1 MKLWSGFIIRVVGSS
16 YFTLVQ
22 FFFSIFPYQCNGSF
36 YSGEGLTI
44 FEVNRRSGRK
54 EVFFYAA
61 LFFLSS
67 CGVKI
72 ETKTAVY
79 ETTEET

>member
-36 YSGEGLTI
+36 YSGEGLTNSTGG
-44 FEVNRRSGRK
+44 VVGRK
-54 EVFFYAA
+54 YSFMQ
-61 LFFLSS
+61 LSFFLSS

>member
-1 MKLWSGFIIRVVGSS
+1 MVSFYYQGYGLLIFYTCSI
-16 YFTLVQ
+16 

-61 LFFLSS
+61 LFFFLSS